1 MLENISLSFQGIW
14 NHKIRSLLTMLGII
28 IGIAS
33 IITIVSTIKGTNDQ
47 IKENLIGSGT
57 NAVTVSVT
65 STDGNSVDSDGS
77 SLSQYVKEINDDTCG
92 ELAQLDGISEASYY
106 INRSWS
112 GNIYYKNS
120 SFEGGLC
127 GVDSRYFNVNG
138 YRIDYGRGLVDAD
151 FANCRNVAIIDT
163 TVMNSL
169 FSGNNPVG
177 ETIEIGGNPYTVV
190 GVAEKTG
197 TSKVVITTVEEYY
210 TYTGYDLGTVF
221 IPISSWPSLY
231 GFDQVRSVA
240 IKADSTDD
248 MAAAGNAAAEY
259 LNENYITGS
268 GYTFQAAN
276 VMEQASQ
283 LQSLANS
290 TNQQLV
296 WIAGIAL
303 LVGGIGVMNI
313 MLVSVTERTR
323 EIGLK
328 KALGAKKKR
337 ILAQFLTEAATLT
350 SMGGLLGVACGIG
363 LAKLISSVSG
373 TPSAISIP
381 ACIIGVAF
389 SMVIGIVF
397 GLIPAVKASRL
408 NPIDALRRD

>member
-57 NAVTVSVT
+57 NAVTVSLQST
-65 STDGNSVDSDGS
+65 SGS
-77 SLSQYVKEINDDTCG
+77 Y
-92 ELAQLDGISEASYY
+92 ISESASMTDKVKTIDSEAMAALEVQDNVEGAAAYVSRSYAEGTYY
-106 INRSWS
+106 
-112 GNIYYKNS
+112 GNTA
-120 SFEGGLC
+120 FEGYLY
-127 GVDSRYFNVNG
+127 GVDMNYFDVAG
-138 YRIDYGRGLVDAD
+138 FRIDYGRGFVDAD
-151 FANCRNVAIIDT
+151 YSGCRKVVIIDT
-163 TVMNSL
+163 DVMNNL
-169 FSGNNPVG
+169 FNGENPLGKV
-177 ETIEIGGNPYTVV
+177 IEISAEPFVVV
-190 GVAEKTG
+190 GVAEKISS
-197 TSKVVITTVEEYY
+197 SKVVISSVSDYY
-210 TYTGYDLGTVF
+210 TYSDMDSGT
-221 IPISSWPSLY
+221 IYMPLNTWPVVY
-231 GFDQVRSVA
+231 KFDEIRNIA
-240 IKADSTDD
+240 IKADSTDN
-248 MAAAGNAAAEY
+248 MTKAGNAAAQY
-259 LNENYITGS
+259 LNENYVLDS
-268 GYTFQAAN
+268 NYAYQADN
-276 VMEQASQ
+276 IMEQASQ

-290 TNQQLV
+290 TNQQLI

-328 KALGAKKKR
+328 KALGAKKRR
-337 ILAQFLTEAATLT
+337 ILGQFLTEAATLT
-350 SMGGLLGVACGIG
+350 SLGGILGVACGIG

-381 ACIIGVAF
+381 ACVIGVLF